1 MKKFR
6 VPAALLLL
14 AAILILSCSVGRRP
28 FRDLDPGSIAAAS
41 VQLMPP
47 DRTLPVPDT
56 AELAGLLQAQVIY
69 RRDNSYKEYAG
80 QAVLFTLELTDGTT
94 RQVMAYNPFLVI
106 DGVGYRC
113 KYEPCEALNQYAN
126 DLLRNAS

>member
-1 MKKFR
+1 MEKLR

-14 AAILILSCSVGRRP
+14 LTILVLSCSVGRRP

-56 AELAGLLQAQVIY
+56 GELAKLLQSQVIY
-69 RRDNSYKEYAG
+69 RRDGSYTEYAG
-80 QAVLFTLELTDGTT
+80 QAVIFTLELTDGTT
-94 RQVMAYNPFLVI
+94 RQVTAYNPFLII
-106 DGVGYRC
+106 DSVGYRC
-113 KYEPCEALNQYAN
+113 KYEPCESLNQYAN
-126 DLLRNAS
+126 DLLRDAP

>member
-69 RRDNSYKEYAG
+69 RRDNSYNEYAG

-94 RQVMAYNPFLVI
+94 RQVTAYNPFLII
-106 DGVGYRC
+106 DSRGWRTAYG
-113 KYEPCEALNQYAN
+113 PCEALNAFGN
-126 DLLRNAS
+126 RLNP